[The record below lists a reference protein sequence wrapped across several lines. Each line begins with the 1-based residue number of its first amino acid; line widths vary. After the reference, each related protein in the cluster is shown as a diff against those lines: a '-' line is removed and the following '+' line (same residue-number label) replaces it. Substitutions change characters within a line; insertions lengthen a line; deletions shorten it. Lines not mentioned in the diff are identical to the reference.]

1 MTMETIFQLALVL
14 AAVSLVLGIVK
25 RLVKLALLGGLLAL
39 VCAAVMTGVLPLLL

>member
-1 MTMETIFQLALVL
+1 MTLETIFQLLLLL

-39 VCAAVMTGVLPLLL
+39 ICAAVVTGVLPLFL